1 MKCRYKTMDEIKDS
15 RLLFD
20 RKLPPFGF
28 LIIIMVTLLMGFLI
42 YMSITTNKVSI
53 IKSNGVVE
61 SNEKNFVMAP
71 YAGEVVTFE
80 LKEGDIVKEG
90 DVLFS
95 IKSSDIDL
103 QIEQLNSQKLVYQ
116 KDVEQYNKLIDCIK
130 NNNNSFSATIE
141 EEKLYF
147 NKYEAYKSKV
157 DQLKVD
163 SDTLRGYGYTEE
175 QINDLIKTNET
186 NANQIYY
193 EEMQAIETSIAQLN
207 SQISSIDVQLETFAL
222 GKEEYN
228 VKATASGKIH
238 IIEQYNTGMLIQAGT
253 TVASIAS
260 DSDDMKI
267 KVSISEADAI
277 KVKEGQKVDIAVNGL
292 SNTMYSTISGE
303 VISKDTDVTIG
314 KSNEG
319 TISYFNLIIEPDK
332 NYVVGKNGEKV
343 LITNGLSVETRIK
356 YDKETYFHYVLGALG
371 LCQD

>member
-1 MKCRYKTMDEIKDS
+1 MKCRFKTMDEIKDS

-28 LIIIMVTLLMGFLI
+28 IIIIVVSLLMAFLI
-42 YMSITTNKVSI
+42 YMSITTNKTSI
-53 IKSNGVVE
+53 IKANGVVE
-61 SNEKNFVMAP
+61 SEEKNYIMAP

-103 QIEQLNSQKLVYQ
+103 QIEQLNNQKAVHQ
-116 KDVEQYNKLIDCIK
+116 KEIEQYNKLIECVK
-130 NNNNSFSATIE
+130 NNSNTFNATVE
-141 EEKLYF
+141 EDKLYF

-157 DQLKVD
+157 EQLKVD
-163 SDTLRGYGYTEE
+163 SDTLRGYGYSEE
-175 QINDLIKTNET
+175 QINEMIKSNE
-186 NANQIYY
+186 NSANQVYY
-193 EEMQAIETSIAQLN
+193 EQMQEIQGVIAELN
-207 SQISSIDVQLETFAL
+207 NQVSSIDVQLQTFAL

-228 VKATASGKIH
+228 VKATTSGKVH
-238 IIEQYNTGMLIQAGT
+238 IVEKYNPGMLIQAGT

-260 DSDDMKI
+260 DSDDMNI

-277 KVKEGQKVDIAVNGL
+277 KVKEGQRVDIAVNGL
-292 SNTMYSTISGE
+292 SNTMYSTITGK
-303 VISKDTDVTIG
+303 VVSKDTDVTIG

-319 TISYFNLIIEPDK
+319 TISYFNLVIKPDK
-332 NYVVGKNGEKV
+332 NYVVGKNGDKV
-343 LITNGLSVETRIK
+343 LITNGLSVETRIQ
-356 YDKETYFHYVLGALG
+356 YNKETYFHYALGALG